1 MSESENFLARWS
13 RLKHE
18 AALDSSGVGKLAPV
32 EALQGVDE
40 PPARPFDPAS
50 LPSIESID
58 AATDI
63 RPFLEACVP
72 DELTRAA
79 LRSTWSADPAIRD
92 FVGIAESQWDF
103 NDPAT
108 IPGFAAHAGADYV
121 CSVAVR
127 GVGTLSTAVGTPA
140 ESSPMVEPLASQGTC
155 SDPAELAPQATPAT
169 TDHSHEADVGA
180 PAGTTRTAE
189 LFTQARELEADLGPR
204 MTHSHGGALPQ

>member
-1 MSESENFLARWS
+1 MSEPEDFLARWS

-18 AALDSSGVGKLAPV
+18 AALEASGLGKHAPV
-32 EALQGVDE
+32 EASRGVAE
-40 PPARPFDPAS
+40 PPTRAFDPAS

-103 NDPAT
+103 NDPAS
-108 IPGFAAHAGADYV
+108 IPGFGIHAAAD
-121 CSVAVR
+121 CLGSLAVR
-127 GVGTLSTAVGTPA
+127 GVATLSTTVGTSA
-140 ESSPMVEPLASQGTC
+140 ESSPMVEPSV
-155 SDPAELAPQATPAT
+155 AEG
-169 TDHSHEADVGA
+169 TDHSHTAEAGASVGA
-180 PAGTTRTAE
+180 TGGAE
-189 LFTQARELEADLGPR
+189 SSRQERPSEGDHGPPL
-204 MTHSHGGALPQ
+204 THSHGGALPR